1 MDGRVNLWQILT
13 EVEIEQ
19 VSKGRKREEKMEKIY
34 GGEKEGKQGR
44 K

>member
-1 MDGRVNLWQILT
+1 MEGRVNLWQILT

-19 VSKGRKREEKMEKIY
+19 VSKGSKREEKMGKIN
-34 GGEKEGKQGR
+34 GGEKGKQGR